1 MEVHSVQRGSAAIRH
16 RALERLGCTQYT
28 TTTGSLC
35 TKTRIKA
42 LAMVRQH
49 QRITLK
55 HAKKKKKKATRKLLR
70 KFIYQMWFSS
80 YVAPMRM
87 NCWYF
92 LRRNG
97 PYFFFSAIFHREKSV
112 IFHFWVKATWV
123 IYDSFCRVHSVTA
136 VRIIGAHLGDCVW
149 VWLRGHV
156 RLQFVVLAGP

>member
-42 LAMVRQH
+42 LAMVSQH

-55 HAKKKKKKATRKLLR
+55 HEKGTRELLR
-70 KFIYQMWFSS
+70 KFIHQMCFSP

-97 PYFFFSAIFHREKSV
+97 PYFSFSAIFHRENSA
-112 IFHFWVKATWV
+112 ILHFWIKATWL
-123 IYDSFCRVHSVTA
+123 IYDSFCRVHSVA
-136 VRIIGAHLGDCVW
+136 AFRIIAVHFCDCVW
-149 VWLRGHV
+149 VWLRGHA